1 MTIEDN
7 GRDGPIP
14 DLVDGYV
21 QGGGFFGPS
30 LAGDSLRDQFESA
43 RGQSDFIERGQAIG
57 QTYGRGGSGGNGQMP
72 GFGPLTEANPVGA
85 GMGAGSGIV
94 FEYPGILTEAQI
106 DAIVAFE
113 RTL

>member
-1 MTIEDN
+1 
-7 GRDGPIP
+7 
-14 DLVDGYV
+14 
-21 QGGGFFGPS
+21 
-30 LAGDSLRDQFESA
+30 
-43 RGQSDFIERGQAIG
+43 
-57 QTYGRGGSGGNGQMP
+57 MP